1 MTNALNYMVNLKADK
16 KIIEVFF
23 NTESS
28 FYSEE
33 NMHWLLNRY
42 YAKIFKDYTVIA
54 KRISDGKEIA
64 RI

>member
-1 MTNALNYMVNLKADK
+1 MVNLKADK
-16 KIIEVFF
+16 KVIEVFF

-28 FYSEE
+28 FYNEE

-42 YAKIFKDYTVIA
+42 MKIFENYDIIA
-54 KRISDGKEIA
+54 KRISDGKEIT

>member
-16 KIIEVFF
+16 KVIEVFF
-23 NTESS
+23 NTENS
-28 FYSEE
+28 FYNEE

-42 YAKIFKDYTVIA
+42 MKIFKDYTVIA

>member
-1 MTNALNYMVNLKADK
+1 MVNLKADK
-16 KIIEVFF
+16 KVIEVFF

-28 FYSEE
+28 FYNEE

-42 YAKIFKDYTVIA
+42 MKIFENYDIIA
-54 KRISDGKEIA
+54 KRISDGKEII

>member
-1 MTNALNYMVNLKADK
+1 MTNALNYMANLKADK
-16 KIIEVFF
+16 KVIEVFF

-28 FYSEE
+28 FYNEE

-42 YAKIFKDYTVIA
+42 MTIFENYDIIA
-54 KRISDGKEIA
+54 KRISDGKEIT

>member
-16 KIIEVFF
+16 KVIEVFF

-28 FYSEE
+28 FYNEE

-42 YAKIFKDYTVIA
+42 MKIFENYDIIA
-54 KRISDGKEIA
+54 KRISDRKEIT

>member
-16 KIIEVFF
+16 KVIEVFF

-28 FYSEE
+28 FYNEE

-42 YAKIFKDYTVIA
+42 MKIFENYDIIA
-54 KRISDGKEIA
+54 KRISDGKEIT